1 MASMGPRPRGRGNW
15 RGIRLEDSAASER
28 LRPGTAATA
37 RRSSPS
43 LWPVSVRIADVGV
56 DQPRKLLDLR
66 FDTVESGIEVREPLV
81 LPGIAF
87 VHCGEGGRQRLGHY
101 RNVVAELTQLQL
113 KRIEA
118 RVAASR
124 VLQQEFDRPV
134 EFVSAHRVIL
144 EVVVAESTTA

>member
-1 MASMGPRPRGRGNW
+1 
-15 RGIRLEDSAASER
+15 
-28 LRPGTAATA
+28 
-37 RRSSPS
+37 
-43 LWPVSVRIADVGV
+43 
-56 DQPRKLLDLR
+56 
-66 FDTVESGIEVREPLV
+66 
-81 LPGIAF
+81 
-87 VHCGEGGRQRLGHY
+87 
-101 RNVVAELTQLQL
+101 L